1 MSSLLLKNIGCLV
14 TGKTEQPMSKE
25 DALLIKDGLIA
36 AVGNVPLTSEADIVV
51 DVQETTVVPGL
62 IDSHVHPVLGD
73 YTPRQKMLDFINS
86 SLHGGVTTMI
96 SAGEAHV
103 PGRPKDPAGAKA
115 LAVLCHKASANLRP
129 GGVKLHGGALI
140 LEKGLKEEDFAELAA
155 EGVWLV
161 GEIGLGS
168 VKDPG
173 EAAQMVRWA
182 RKQGMKVMMHTGGTS
197 IPGSSV
203 VTARDVIEVQPD
215 VASHINGGPTAPPL
229 EEIERLVNDTQ
240 IYLEIVHCGNPRA
253 ADFAAR
259 MLYAREQ
266 LHRVIIGNDAPSGTG
281 VIPLGIL
288 RVIAQL
294 SSISGIPA
302 AQAVGLATG
311 NTAKVYGL
319 NTGLLEPGR
328 EADLIV
334 MDAPM
339 GSVGGNALEALE
351 AGDVPGVALV
361 IVDGKILVN
370 ASRNTPPPKRK
381 PIIREMKK

>member
-1 MSSLLLKNIGCLV
+1 LLLKNIGCLI
-14 TGKTEQPMSKE
+14 TGKHDQPYSKGNT
-25 DALLIKDGLIA
+25 LLAENGVIS
-36 AVGNVPLTSEADIVV
+36 AVGNIPLVEEMIDVII
-51 DVQETTVVPGL
+51 DVQGATVVPGL

-115 LAVLCHKASANLRP
+115 LAILCHKSSSNLRP

-140 LEKGLKEEDFAELAA
+140 LEKGLQEEDFAEMAA

-168 VKDPG
+168 VKDPE

-182 RKQGMKVMMHTGGTS
+182 HKYGMKVMMHTGGTS

-203 VTARDVIEVQPD
+203 VTAKDVIKVQPD

-229 EEIERLVNDTQ
+229 EEIERLINDTQ
-240 IYLEIVHCGNPRA
+240 MTLEIVHCGNPKA

-259 MLYAREQ
+259 LLYKKKE
-266 LHRVIIGNDAPSGTG
+266 LHRLIIGNDAPSGTG

-288 RVIAQL
+288 RVMAQL
-294 SSISGIPA
+294 ASVSGIPA
-302 AQAVGLATG
+302 AQAICSATG
-311 NTAKVYGL
+311 NTAKHYTL
-319 NTGLLEPGR
+319 NTGLIEQGY
-328 EADLIV
+328 EADLVV

-339 GSVGGNALEALE
+339 GSAGENALEALE
-351 AGDVPGVALV
+351 AGDLPGVAMV

-370 ASRNTPPPKRK
+370 TSRNTSPPKRK
-381 PIIREMKK
+381 PLIKESRK